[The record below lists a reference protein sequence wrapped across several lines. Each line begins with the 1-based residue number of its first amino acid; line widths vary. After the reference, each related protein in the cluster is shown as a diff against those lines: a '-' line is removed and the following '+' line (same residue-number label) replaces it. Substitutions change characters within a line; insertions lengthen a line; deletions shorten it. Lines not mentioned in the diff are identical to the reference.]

1 MRRRLKIQ
9 LCCCV
14 LEAAVTAPEPSVSAS
29 DLPQR
34 EEPPLELPHIEA
46 PLAPALALRPTFA
59 VGLQEDPA
67 AVAAALRSH
76 LGATGLEVKWSQVPG
91 SKGAGTSAAR
101 PHCHALLSVPK
112 AEQRLW
118 SPWLYLDIH
127 PHPEGTSATEV
138 LCRFAP
144 HPSVWTAF
152 AFSYLVLTV
161 GVLAGL
167 VGGAAQLMLGR
178 TPQAAWLIPACLA
191 MGLVLFGLARAGQRL
206 AAAQMQALR
215 DQLRAALPAGAGEPE
230 RAAA

>member
-1 MRRRLKIQ
+1 M
-9 LCCCV
+9 
-14 LEAAVTAPEPSVSAS
+14 TAPDPFLSAS
-29 DLPQR
+29 DLPQS
-34 EEPPLELPHIEA
+34 EVPQTELPHIEA
-46 PLAPALALRPTFA
+46 PLAPALALRPTFSLEL
-59 VGLQEDPA
+59 GDDPA
-67 AVAAALRSH
+67 AVAAALRTH

-91 SKGAGTSAAR
+91 SKGVGSAASR

-127 PHPEGTSATEV
+127 PHPQSTSTTEV

-152 AFSYLVLTV
+152 AFSYLVLAV

-178 TPQAAWLIPACLA
+178 APQAAWLVPGCLLVA
-191 MGLVLFGLARAGQRL
+191 AVLFGLARAGQRL
-206 AAAQMQALR
+206 AAVQMQALR
-215 DQLRAALPAGAGEPE
+215 DQLRAALPSGATAPQQ
-230 RAAA
+230 AAA

>member
-1 MRRRLKIQ
+1 MRRRLQIQ
-9 LCCCV
+9 LCSWIV
-14 LEAAVTAPEPSVSAS
+14 EAAVTAPDPTVFAS
-29 DLPQR
+29 DLPQG
-34 EEPPLELPHIEA
+34 ESPPLELPHIEA
-46 PLAPALALRPTFA
+46 PLSPALALRPTFA
-59 VGLQEDPA
+59 VELEDDPA
-67 AVAAALRSH
+67 AVAAALRNH

-91 SKGAGTSAAR
+91 SKGTESAAAR

-127 PHPEGTSATEV
+127 PHPQGTRATEV

-152 AFSYLVLTV
+152 AFSYLVLSV

-167 VGGAAQLMLGR
+167 VGGAAQLTLGR
-178 TPQAAWLIPACLA
+178 SPQAAWLIPACLVVA
-191 MGLVLFGLARAGQRL
+191 AVLFGLARAGQRL

-215 DQLRAALPAGAGEPE
+215 DQLHAALPHEE
-230 RAAA
+230 SIL